1 MQTEHQSPTA
11 ENSGEFFS
19 HNTKTIINE
28 YDPEL
33 LSIHALNFSQDK
45 DSASRAVMFG
55 SHFSQRLVIS
65 GATEKRIQTGVEQDL
80 SKYTFSVKM
89 PVDGRIIKV
98 IDRYP
103 RRLDIDSI
111 PENPEVLVIYEDE
124 KTHELGCIN
133 IPRHASY
140 HQYFGF
146 KYDIKGEATRL
157 FPGNFVPKDTIFADS
172 PSVSEN
178 GGYKYGIELNMA
190 FMSHPAVSEDGIL
203 ISEDVLDRLK
213 FKVYETRVVE
223 FGSGSFPLNLYGNAD
238 TYKPFPE
245 IGEYIRSD
253 GILMMLRQYDYDL
266 MPVEISV
273 LDVMEPDYIFDK
285 AVYVRGPEGK
295 VVDIKV
301 YRDNNDV
308 SQTPSGIMDNVEKYS
323 RALQSYYREILDT
336 IRQIRA
342 ERKKKFG
349 TDKVAT
355 KPELH
360 RLLVEGMAILSEQ
373 NGKST
378 QRLSKVFRKAPL
390 DDYRIEFTIE
400 YELTP
405 TSGFKMTASH
415 GDKGVICHIEKPENM
430 PVDADGV
437 RADVV
442 MDAGSTISR
451 MNLGR
456 LYEQYFGSAAMK
468 VSRKVREMT
477 GIAECSAVR
486 AKKEL
491 QKLDPNYFA
500 SVVQYVLDFYRLI
513 SIRQYNFYSKEI
525 TQDEQYDHIAGIIE
539 KGVYIYYPT
548 DNEYEMSD
556 VVRAMEAD
564 ERYRPTY
571 APVTY
576 VGNSGKRVTTEV
588 PVRIGPLYMM
598 LLEKIA
604 DDWSSVSSGKLQHF
618 GILSPMTKSEKYAY
632 PFRNSPVRTIG
643 ETEGRIFAGYC
654 GREAIAE
661 MLDRSNNPNTHKHMV
676 WNILTA
682 DKPTNI
688 ETIVDRNV
696 IPLGG
701 SKPLQLVNH
710 ISVVSGFRPVY
721 EKPDN
726 F

>member
-1 MQTEHQSPTA
+1 MTTDHQSQEVKNNVPV
-11 ENSGEFFS
+11 FS
-19 HNTKTIINE
+19 HNFKAVVNE

-103 RRLDIDSI
+103 RRMDIESI
-111 PENPEVLVIYEDE
+111 PENPETLVIYEDE
-124 KTHELGCIN
+124 VTKELGCIS

-146 KYDIKGEATRL
+146 KYELKPEVTKIV
-157 FPGNFVPKDTIFADS
+157 PGNFIPQNTIFADS
-172 PSVSEN
+172 PSVGEN

-223 FGSGSFPLNLYGNAD
+223 FGSSSFPLNLYGNAEM
-238 TYKPFPE
+238 YKPFPE

-253 GILMMLRQYDYDL
+253 GILMMLRNYDYDL

-273 LDVMEPDYIFDK
+273 LDAMEPDFIFDK
-285 AVYVRGPEGK
+285 AVYVRGPEGR

-301 YRDNNDV
+301 YRDNNEV

-323 RALQSYYREILDT
+323 RALQNYYREVIDT

-349 TDKVAT
+349 TDKIAT

-373 NGKST
+373 NGKTS
-378 QRLSKVFRKAPL
+378 QRLSRVYRKAPL

-437 RADVV
+437 RADIV

-468 VSRKVREMT
+468 VTREVQKAS
-477 GIAECSAVR
+477 GIPQMPASK

-491 QKLDPNYFA
+491 RKLEPNLF
-500 SVVQYVLDFYRLI
+500 SNIVDYVLNFYKLI
-513 SIRQYNFYSKEI
+513 SPRQYEFYATGIDAE
-525 TQDEQYDHIAGIIE
+525 EQYDHIAGIIE
-539 KGVYIYYPT
+539 KGVYLYYPT
-548 DNEYEMSD
+548 DNEYEMTD
-556 VVRAMEAD
+556 VVRAIEASPQ
-564 ERYRPTY
+564 YRPTY

-576 VGNSGKRVTTEV
+576 VGNSGKRVTTDV

-661 MLDRSNNPNTHKHMV
+661 MMDRSNNPTTHKHMV
-676 WNILTA
+676 WNILNA

-688 ETIVDRNV
+688 ENIVDRNL

-710 ISVVSGFRPVY
+710 ISVVSGFKIVY
-721 EKPDN
+721 EKPDYK
-726 F
+726 